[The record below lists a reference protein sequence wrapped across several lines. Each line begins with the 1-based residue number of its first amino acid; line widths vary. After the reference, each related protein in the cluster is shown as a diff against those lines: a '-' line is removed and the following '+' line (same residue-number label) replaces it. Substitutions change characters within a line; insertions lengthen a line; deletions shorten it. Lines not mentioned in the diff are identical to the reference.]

1 MPGWLVCILVLSDVV
16 PPKSLTYLQ
25 ALTAVMLSEGLNKN
39 SKWTPYLA
47 VLPQQ
52 LDSLIFWSE
61 SELLQLQAS
70 TVVQKIGK
78 ASAEEMFSR
87 HITPLGL
94 DNSSTE
100 TCHRVASIIM
110 AYAFDIP
117 QKLSKDET
125 EDAEDGDDLVSDN
138 GEEELTILSMI
149 PLADMLNAD
158 ADKNNARLVCDSE
171 DLEMRVSLYSSTER
185 NFEIQ
190 ACTYHFN
197 ADIP

>member
-1 MPGWLVCILVLSDVV
+1 MPGWLVCVLVLSEMV
-16 PPKSLTYLQ
+16 PAKYLTDLQ

-39 SKWTPYLA
+39 SKWAPYLA

-94 DNSSTE
+94 DNGSTE

-117 QKLSKDET
+117 EKLSKDEI

-158 ADKNNARLVCDSE
+158 ADRNNARLVCDNE
-171 DLEMRVSLYSSTER
+171 DLEMKVSLHSSTER

-190 ACTYHFN
+190 VCIYHFG
-197 ADIP
+197 ADLS